1 VIKVYFLVRSQVR
14 LAPMGDI
21 IGLDYNAIKFVMDM
35 YKISSKQYVFEKILQ
50 CFDIERELS
59 K

>member
-1 VIKVYFLVRSQVR
+1 
-14 LAPMGDI
+14 MGDI